1 MKKTEKRKSK
11 IGGQALIEG
20 VMMRGLDKVS
30 MAVRLPNKKI
40 DIETWQVGSL
50 VNPKWYRKI
59 PIIRGVVGMVSSLAL
74 GYKCLMKSAEK
85 AAMGEESLD
94 EAQTKENQDGAQTK
108 EDQAKNEGITKNIIK
123 IAGIVGTVLA
133 VVISIGLFM
142 FIPSWVIKAL
152 NSTLGLNNFSK
163 AILEGILKI
172 IIFVAY
178 LVIISLMPDMRRTFQ
193 YHGAEHKTIACYE
206 ADCEL
211 TVENVKQFTRFHP
224 RCGTSFLIIVMII
237 SIIVFSVI
245 TWDNLLIRIVLK
257 FALLPV
263 VTGCSFEII
272 QLAGRY
278 TNTCTKIVSAPGLWL
293 QRLTTNE
300 PDESQ
305 IEVAIAAF
313 NQVIPEN
320 KDEDQW

>member
-1 MKKTEKRKSK
+1 MKTEKRKSK

-50 VNPKWYRKI
+50 IHPKWYRKI
-59 PIIRGVVGMVSSLAL
+59 PILRGVVGMVSSLAL

-85 AAMGEESLD
+85 AAMGEEEQS
-94 EAQTKENQDGAQTK
+94 EPQNKE
-108 EDQAKNEGITKNIIK
+108 EQAKNEGLTKNIIE
-123 IAGIVGTVLA
+123 IAGVVGTVLA
-133 VVISIGLFM
+133 VVLSIGLFM
-142 FIPSWVIKAL
+142 FIPSLAIKTL
-152 NSTLGLNNFSK
+152 NSALSLNNFSK

-178 LVIISLMPDMRRTFQ
+178 LAIISLMPDMRRTFQ
-193 YHGAEHKTIACYE
+193 YHGAEHKTISCYE

-211 TVENVKQFTRFHP
+211 TVENVKKFTRFHP

-237 SIIVFSVI
+237 SILIFSLI
-245 TWDNLLIRIVLK
+245 TWDDLLIRIILK

-278 TNTCTKIVSAPGLWL
+278 TNTCTRIVSAPGLWL
-293 QRLTTNE
+293 QRLTTSE

-313 NQVIPEN
+313 EQVIPKN

>member
-1 MKKTEKRKSK
+1 MKTEKRKSK

-50 VNPKWYRKI
+50 VHPKWYRKI
-59 PIIRGVVGMVSSLAL
+59 PILRGVIGMVSSLTL

-85 AAMGEESLD
+85 AAMGEQEQS
-94 EAQTKENQDGAQTK
+94 EPQNK
-108 EDQAKNEGITKNIIK
+108 EDEEKNEGLTKNIIK

-133 VVISIGLFM
+133 VVLSIGLFM
-142 FIPSWVIKAL
+142 FIPSWAIKTL
-152 NSTLGLNNFSK
+152 NSALGLNNFSK

-178 LVIISLMPDMRRTFQ
+178 LAIISLMPDMRRTFQ
-193 YHGAEHKTIACYE
+193 YHGAEHKTISCYE

-211 TVENVKQFTRFHP
+211 TVENVKKFTRFHP

-237 SIIVFSVI
+237 SIIVFSLI
-245 TWDNLLIRIVLK
+245 TWDDLLIRIILK

-278 TNTCTKIVSAPGLWL
+278 TNTCTRIISAPGLWL
-293 QRLTTNE
+293 QRLTTSE

-305 IEVAIAAF
+305 IQVAIAAF
-313 NQVIPEN
+313 EQVIPEN